1 MTATPTEG
9 GEYKWGPSFMDYLA
23 GGETVDF
30 TAIQKDIYY
39 LLDKGSTV
47 DDYIGYVED
56 DYNFDFINDASAMT
70 LKVGDNEYKAEKID
84 ENKYGFAPNVGK
96 YDYIVEYIAGDK
108 TATEHFVWTINVPVS
123 KFTPFS

>member
-1 MTATPTEG
+1 
-9 GEYKWGPSFMDYLA
+9 
-23 GGETVDF
+23 
-30 TAIQKDIYY
+30 
-39 LLDKGSTV
+39 
-47 DDYIGYVED
+47 
-56 DYNFDFINDASAMT
+56 MT